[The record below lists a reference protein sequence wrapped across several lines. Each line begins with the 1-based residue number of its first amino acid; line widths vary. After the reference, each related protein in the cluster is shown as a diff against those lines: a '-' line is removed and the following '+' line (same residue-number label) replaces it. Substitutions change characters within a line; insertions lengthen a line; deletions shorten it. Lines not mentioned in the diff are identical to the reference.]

1 MKSLIY
7 LELKRG
13 VFVYAKVSYQCPF
26 APFCFLLRCILLV
39 LQPTLNF
46 IFIIFEMVTCCGLI
60 AGIFNFLVGH
70 YFGGSHG

>member
-1 MKSLIY
+1 MQKFPINVPLPHFVFSYVVFCWFYSPHLI
-7 LELKRG
+7 
-13 VFVYAKVSYQCPF
+13 
-26 APFCFLLRCILLV
+26 
-39 LQPTLNF
+39 F